1 MEILHK
7 SISGK
12 DQVPRL
18 VWLNWFEIVKQGRK
32 ASGHVTLYGPSKYFR
47 MYSKCKIFCS
57 DLHFKGNFSSGSFYL
72 SPYWMQGPDNEEIF
86 HDLSLNLFF
95 PTCECESYS
104 HVWLFVT
111 PMDTVHRVLQA
122 RILEWVAFPFS
133 RESSQLRDRSQVSH
147 IAGGFFTIWATRDAP
162 ASVRSLPFCPLSC
175 PSLHVMFP

>member
-18 VWLNWFEIVKQGRK
+18 VWLNWSEIVKQGRQ
-32 ASGHVTLYGPSKYFR
+32 ASGHVTHYGPSKDFR

-72 SPYWMQGPDNEEIF
+72 SPYWMQGPDNEIF
-86 HDLSLNLFF
+86 HELSLNLFF

-111 PMDTVHRVLQA
+111 PMDYTVHRILQA
-122 RILEWVAFPFS
+122 RILEWVAFPSS

-147 IAGGFFTIWATRDAP
+147 IAGGFFTIWATWEAQLMHRKGTGSD
-162 ASVRSLPFCPLSC
+162 
-175 PSLHVMFP
+175 